1 MANDSSRSAI
11 GLGIV
16 QIVIGLWFLVL
27 GGLLLFI
34 FLVAPNIYRKKEW
47 QICVAVTS
55 IFVLF
60 ISSGSLAIAAATKK
74 TNALVKATFGFSVL
88 SSVTALSILT
98 LSITGEIM
106 VFLRI
111 FGSRSI
117 AVGMLDSLS
126 LDPDWFF
133 LDYEPLESY
142 YRCHWT
148 QFRSRSHW
156 IHYRWIRIFFRWIWV
171 IVSGSIGVFPQV
183 WDFFLNK
190 KRFFY
195 LGASLWIY

>member
-16 QIVIGLWFLVL
+16 QIVIGVWFLVL
-27 GGLLLFI
+27 GGI
-34 FLVAPNIYRKKEW
+34 LVALVEWAREEREW
-47 QICVAVTS
+47 QICVAVTL
-55 IFVLF
+55 IFALF

-74 TNALVKATFGFSVL
+74 TKALVKATFGFSVL

-111 FGSRSI
+111 FRSRSI
-117 AVGMLDSLS
+117 AVGILDLLS
-126 LDPDWFF
+126 LYPDWFS

-142 YRCHWT
+142 
-148 QFRSRSHW
+148 
-156 IHYRWIRIFFRWIWV
+156 
-171 IVSGSIGVFPQV
+171 
-183 WDFFLNK
+183 
-190 KRFFY
+190 
-195 LGASLWIY
+195 

>member
-16 QIVIGLWFLVL
+16 QIVIGVWFLAM

-34 FLVAPNIYRKKEW
+34 YLVAPNMYRKKEW

-55 IFVLF
+55 IFALF
-60 ISSGSLAIAAATKK
+60 ISSGSFAIAAAIKK
-74 TNALVKATFGFSVL
+74 TKALVKATFGFSIL

-133 LDYEPLESY
+133 LDYEPFESY
-142 YRCHWT
+142 YRCHWI
-148 QFRSRSHW
+148 QFRSRSH
-156 IHYRWIRIFFRWIWV
+156 
-171 IVSGSIGVFPQV
+171 
-183 WDFFLNK
+183 
-190 KRFFY
+190 
-195 LGASLWIY
+195 